1 MTSYKKNISPFS
13 NNESNFSIDFSMGF
27 EVSGFN
33 SSKKKKQ
40 PKIFNVSTFREYEK
54 ENAHKAFDY
63 CQKCFTKNPNDEKL
77 MNMLGYCYAYGVGT
91 VVNKKRAFEC
101 YKKATELD
109 NKNAS
114 YWKNLGDCY
123 MNGIG
128 TEKNERKAFECFLK
142 CKKDYLKDPYY
153 FAFIGLCYFK
163 GIGTEINKEKAKKMF
178 QKALEIKP
186 DCKDAKELL
195 AKCIDE

>member
-1 MTSYKKNISPFS
+1 MKTKVVIFDFDGTLTVSKTSTWGRIWEK
-13 NNESNFSIDFSMGF
+13 IDALD
-27 EVSGFN
+27 E
-33 SSKKKKQ
+33 
-40 PKIFNVSTFREYEK
+40 
-54 ENAHKAFDY
+54 
-63 CQKCFTKNPNDEKL
+63 DEKL

-128 TEKNERKAFECFLK
+128 TEINKRKAFECFLK
-142 CKKDYLKDPYY
+142 CKKDYLKDPDY

-186 DCKDAKELL
+186 DCKYAKELL